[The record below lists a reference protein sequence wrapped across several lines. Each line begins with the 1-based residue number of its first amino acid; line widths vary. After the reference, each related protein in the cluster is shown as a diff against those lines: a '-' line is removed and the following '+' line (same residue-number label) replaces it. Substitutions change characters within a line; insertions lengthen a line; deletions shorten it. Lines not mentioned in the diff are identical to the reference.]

1 MNSFLKTSLSLILI
15 CICVN
20 LSFSQTL
27 TFEKP
32 NSSHSEEFIIPV
44 KIDSIS
50 FNSFKIQFTV
60 KDDLADVVQFIPNE
74 KIAKGTFNYKQNNN
88 IHSIEYVSY
97 SDIVFEKKATL
108 FDISFKTEKRFK
120 DIELINLK
128 STNFLLGRTITPV
141 KKQKI
146 EKSTANQWV
155 LFKNDA
161 IVFGLLM
168 ISLGFVFF
176 TESKKTGFWSK
187 FYRIV
192 PGLLMCYLIPAVFN
206 SFGLI
211 SDEISKSYFIASRYL
226 LPASLVL
233 LTLSIDLKAIFNLG
247 WKALV
252 MFFTGTI
259 GIVIGG
265 PIAILLI
272 SSFSPETV
280 GGAGFDATWRGLA
293 TLAGSWIGG
302 GANQAAMLEIY
313 EFNQELYGGMV
324 LVDIVVANI
333 WMAIILLG
341 IGKRKKIDKWFKAD
355 NTAID
360 ELQNKVQAFSDKIT
374 RNPSL
379 TDLIVIL
386 SFAFGAVG
394 IAHFGADNIS
404 VFLKDNFEAVSNP
417 KSALSSFGSGF
428 FWLISIATLIGVLL
442 SFTKA
447 KNYEGAGASKIGS
460 VFIYILVATIGM
472 KMDLGKIFE
481 NPGLIL
487 IGLVWMTIHAFLLI
501 LVAKLI
507 KAPFFFLAVGS
518 QANVGGAAS
527 APVVAAAF
535 HPSLATVGALLAVFG
550 YVVGTYGAI
559 LCAELMKI
567 AAAG

>member
-1 MNSFLKTSLSLILI
+1 MKLLFKTSLILSFLL
-15 CICVN
+15 CIN
-20 LSFSQTL
+20 FSFSQTL
-27 TFEKP
+27 TFEKA
-32 NSSHSEEFIIPV
+32 NASHSEQFTIPV

-60 KDDLADVVQFIPNE
+60 TNGLADVVQFIPNE
-74 KIAKGTFNYKQNNN
+74 KLAKGTFSYTENNKE
-88 IHSIEYVSY
+88 HTIEYKGNSN
-97 SDIVFEKKATL
+97 IIIEKKASL
-108 FDISFKTEKRFK
+108 FDIKMKTENRFK
-120 DIELINLK
+120 DIELIKLT
-128 STNFLLGRTITPV
+128 STNFLSDQNLIPL
-141 KKQKI
+141 KKHKI
-146 EKSTANQWV
+146 EKATGNQWV

-168 ISLGFVFF
+168 IALGLVFF
-176 TESKKTGFWSK
+176 TESKKTGFWHK

-192 PGLLMCYLIPAVFN
+192 PGLLMCYLIPAIFN

-211 SDEISKSYFIASRYL
+211 SDEISESYFIASRYL

-379 TDLIVIL
+379 TDIIVIL
-386 SFAFGAVG
+386 AFAFGAVG
-394 IAHFGADNIS
+394 IAHYGADNIS

-487 IGLVWMTIHAFLLI
+487 IGLVWMAIHALLLI
-501 LVAKLI
+501 LIAKLI

-567 AAAG
+567 AATG